1 MDRKQIWNVKNA
13 CVQALPLMVL
23 DISETA
29 QDRLLAYVDL
39 LKKWN
44 KTYNLTALR
53 DEEKMIV
60 HHLLDSLTLLPYIE
74 GAQTMLDVG
83 SGGLPARHSGAWC
96 AVRMCR

>member
-1 MDRKQIWNVKNA
+1 MERKERLRAGIA
-13 CVQALPLMVL
+13 AMGP

-53 DEEKMIV
+53 D
-60 HHLLDSLTLLPYIE
+60 
-74 GAQTMLDVG
+74 
-83 SGGLPARHSGAWC
+83 
-96 AVRMCR
+96 

>member
-1 MDRKQIWNVKNA
+1 MERKERLQSGIA
-13 CVQALPLMVL
+13 ALGL
-23 DISETA
+23 DISAAA

-60 HHLLDSLTLLPYIE
+60 HHLLDSLTLQTHIE
-74 GAQTMLDVG
+74 GVQTM
-83 SGGLPARHSGAWC
+83 RC